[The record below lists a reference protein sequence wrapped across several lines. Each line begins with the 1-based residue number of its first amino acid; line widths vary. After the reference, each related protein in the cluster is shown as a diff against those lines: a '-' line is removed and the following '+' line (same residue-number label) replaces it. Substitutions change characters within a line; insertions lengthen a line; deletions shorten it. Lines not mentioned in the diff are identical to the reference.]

1 MRTLTVRAR
10 LVVLVT
16 GLYASAF
23 IVPGTLVAQAQTPT
37 AEQLQVF
44 QQLPA
49 DQQQAL
55 LQRAT
60 GGANS
65 GSATGSTS
73 PRKTDDD
80 AARRAQQQP
89 VTTATD
95 AQAAGLQADDVVLV
109 EVELAKERVKIQ
121 PTGANSA
128 PLITREPV
136 EITEGLER
144 TKLTALRDII
154 RARNPFTLSRS
165 GQLLLPGFDP
175 IALGGLS
182 EAQATQRIA
191 AEPALLKFEVKLT
204 RLPVARSGVAGLKP
218 FGYDLF
224 EQATASYTPLTD
236 VPVPA
241 DYVVGP
247 GDELSVQL
255 FGSQNRSLK
264 LVVSREGTVSFP
276 ELGPIKVAG
285 LRFSAAKAGIEGR
298 VAQQMIGVKAN
309 VSMGDIRSIRIFVL
323 GEAQRPGSY
332 TVSGLATLTS
342 GLFASGGIKPIGSLR
357 DIQLKRQGAVVRH
370 LDLYDLLIRG
380 DTSND
385 ASLLP
390 GDVIFIPPL
399 GNTVSIE
406 GEVRRPALYELRGE
420 TTAAELLALAG
431 GLGTEADAN
440 RAALT
445 RVDEQSRRVVL
456 DVNLATAA
464 GRAQKLRNGDN
475 LRVARLRPQIDSGVS
490 LDGFVHRSGLQPWRA
505 GLRIS
510 DVIGSVDELKPD
522 ADVHY
527 VLIRRESGA
536 DRRVEVLSADL
547 TAAWAARGTTV
558 DVALQPRDRITVFDL
573 APGRER
579 VIKPLLDELR
589 LQGALARPTE
599 VVRVEGRVKV
609 PGEYP
614 LEQGMRVADLLRAG
628 GNLEAAAFGAQAE
641 LARYEVTT
649 DGVRQAELITI
660 DLAAVRRGEAAANV
674 PLRPYDYLLVKE
686 TPYWAT
692 QEQVTLRGEVKF
704 PGTYPIRRGET
715 LRELIDRAGG
725 LTPQGNPKGSVF
737 TRIELREREQKQLD
751 LLADRMQS
759 DLATMSLQAAAANQA
774 GAAQSVQAGQGL
786 LAQLR
791 QTKAVGRLVIN
802 LPAILQQGQGGP
814 ADITLRNGD
823 TLIVPTASQEVTVIG
838 EVQSATSHLYVQG
851 LSRDAYIDKSG
862 GTTRKADKRK
872 IYIVRA
878 DGNVVA
884 DRSSIF
890 SRSSTAGIQP
900 GDTVVVPLDAERIPA
915 LPLWQSVTQIL
926 YNLTVALA
934 AVKTF

>member
-1 MRTLTVRAR
+1 MLFTKMSAR
-10 LVVLVT
+10 LVSLVLGAATALLLCT
-16 GLYASAF
+16 GL
-23 IVPGTLVAQAQTPT
+23 VPAQAQTPT
-37 AEQLQVF
+37 PEQLQIF

-60 GGANS
+60 GGAAVAA
-65 GSATGSTS
+65 GAGAAV
-73 PRKTDDD
+73 RKVDED
-80 AARRAQQQP
+80 ALKRAAQQTQQQ
-89 VTTATD
+89 
-95 AQAAGLQADDVVLV
+95 QAAVSAETQKLLELQPEDTILV
-109 EVELAKERVKIQ
+109 AAELV
-121 PTGANSA
+121 
-128 PLITREPV
+128 TRE
-136 EITEGLER
+136 TLTDLER
-144 TKLTALRDII
+144 TKLTALRDLL
-154 RARNPFTLSRS
+154 RARNPYTLSRS

-175 IALGGLS
+175 ISVAGLS
-182 EAQATQRIA
+182 EAQATQRVA
-191 AEPALLKFEVKLT
+191 AEPALLKLEVKVT
-204 RLPVARSGVAGLKP
+204 RLPVARSGTAALKP

-224 EQATASYTPLTD
+224 EQAAAGFTPQTD

-247 GDELSVQL
+247 GDELAVQM
-255 FGSQNRSLK
+255 FGSKNSSLR
-264 LVVSREGTVSFP
+264 LTVSREGTVSFP
-276 ELGPIKVAG
+276 ELGPISVAG
-285 LRFSAAKAGIEGR
+285 LRFGAAKAAIEGR
-298 VAQQMIGVKAN
+298 VSQQMIGTRAN

-332 TVSGLATLTS
+332 TVSGLATMTS

-357 DIQLKRQGAVVRH
+357 DVQLKRQGAVVRRF
-370 LDLYDLLIRG
+370 DLYDLLIRG

-385 ASLLP
+385 AALLP
-390 GDVIFIPPL
+390 GDVIFIPPV
-399 GNTVSIE
+399 GQTVSIE
-406 GEVRRPALYELRGE
+406 GEVRRPAIYELRGE
-420 TTAAELLALAG
+420 TTAGDLMNLAG
-431 GLGTEADAN
+431 GLNTEADAAK
-440 RAALT
+440 AALT

-456 DVNLATAA
+456 DVSLATAA

-490 LDGFVHRSGLQPWRA
+490 LEGFVHRAGLQPWRA
-505 GLRIS
+505 GLRIA
-510 DVIGSVDELKPD
+510 DVLGSVDELKPNAD
-522 ADVHY
+522 AHY
-527 VLIRRESGA
+527 VLIRREVGPE
-536 DRRVEVLSADL
+536 RRIEALSADL
-547 TAAWAARGTTV
+547 TAAWAARGSAA

-589 LQGALARPTE
+589 LQGGLARPTE

-614 LEQGMRVADLLRAG
+614 LEGGMRVADLLRAG

-641 LARYEVTT
+641 LARYEVTAE
-649 DGVRQAELITI
+649 GVRQTELLSV
-660 DLAAVRRGEAAANV
+660 DLAAVRRGDAAANIA
-674 PLRPYDYLLVKE
+674 LRPFDLLLVKE
-686 TPYWAT
+686 TPFWAT

-704 PGTYPIRRGET
+704 PGTYPMRRGET
-715 LRELIDRAGG
+715 LHQLIDRAGG
-725 LTPQGNPKGSVF
+725 LTALANPKGSVF
-737 TRIELREREQKQLD
+737 TRAELREREQKQLD

-802 LPAILQQGQGGP
+802 LPAILQEGQGGP
-814 ADITLRNGD
+814 ADIILRNGD
-823 TLIVPTASQEVTVIG
+823 TLIIPPASQEVTVIG
-838 EVQSATSHLYVQG
+838 EVQSATSHLYVKG
-851 LSRDAYIDKSG
+851 LGRDAYIAKSG
-862 GTTRKADKRK
+862 GMTRKADKGK

-884 DRSSIF
+884 NTTSLF
-890 SRSSTAGIQP
+890 SRTSGAGIQP
-900 GDTVVVPLDAERIPA
+900 GDTVVVPLDAERIPQ

-926 YNLTVALA
+926 YNLTVAFA